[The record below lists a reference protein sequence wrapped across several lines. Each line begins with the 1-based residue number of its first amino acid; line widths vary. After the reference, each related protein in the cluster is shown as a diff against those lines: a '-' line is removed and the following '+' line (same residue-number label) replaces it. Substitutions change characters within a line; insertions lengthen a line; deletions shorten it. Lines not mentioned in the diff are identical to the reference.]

1 MSADRLSTIL
11 SKPWRSWLVAAAIP
25 SAALLELGAHV
36 IQTCSVVG
44 EADWKAAR
52 EYVAA
57 QIRPD
62 DLLTFAPRW
71 ADPLGRQ
78 YFGANLATIEREA
91 RADESAFPRAFE
103 VSIHGGHDPS
113 LVEWRRTDR
122 RRFGGVLVTTLENPA
137 PVRVLD
143 DFVSMAA
150 SASRVHVSIVQG
162 GAEVDCPFSRGAPGS
177 GALGFGPA
185 VAADRFA
192 CPGGNLVAPTV
203 LADPDYYPAR
213 RCIYARPPGAGG
225 TLRLRFLGVAL
236 GRSLRGHHALY
247 AEAEQP
253 AQGPPVTIAIGI
265 EGSLVG
271 QAVHRDGESWKEFE
285 FDTSGYAGTHAD
297 VVVDIGAPSAE
308 RRMYCFEA
316 TSR

>member
-1 MSADRLSTIL
+1 M
-11 SKPWRSWLVAAAIP
+11 AAAIP
-25 SAALLELGAHV
+25 AAALLELGAHV
-36 IQTCSVVG
+36 VQTYSVVG
-44 EADWKAAR
+44 AGDWKAAR
-52 EYVAA
+52 DYVAS
-57 QIRPD
+57 QVRPN

-71 ADPLGRQ
+71 ADPLGRE

-103 VSIHGGHDPS
+103 VAIHGAHDPL
-113 LVEWRRTDR
+113 LVGWRPTDR

-150 SASRVHVSIVQG
+150 SASRVRVSIVQG
-162 GAEVDCPFSRGAPGS
+162 GAEVDCPFSRGAPAS

-185 VAADRFA
+185 VGTDRFA

-203 LADPDYYPAR
+203 LADPDYYPPR
-213 RCIYARPPGAGG
+213 RCIYARPPGGG
-225 TLRLRFLGVAL
+225 GVLRLRFLDVAL
-236 GRSLRGHHALY
+236 GSSLRGHHALY

-253 AQGPPVTIAIGI
+253 VQGPPVTIAIRVA
-265 EGSLVG
+265 GSLVG
-271 QAVHRDGESWKEFE
+271 QAVHRDGESWKGFE
-285 FDTSGYAGTHAD
+285 FDTSSYAGAHAD
-297 VVVDIGAPSAE
+297 VFVDIAAPSPD

-316 TSR
+316 TTR